1 MPPPPP
7 PPRAP
12 PPRSAP
18 PPRADSLQ
26 SLPPPPAASPAR
38 AQKKLSPCRP
48 GVEGPKSIFTA
59 PAGPRRA
66 APAPAPAAVPAESS
80 SESDADESPAQ
91 PRAPPPKARKP
102 TPAPKHRANDFE
114 FDESSGDEASPPPSS
129 PPPSPPAAAT
139 PTAED
144 VDALVA
150 RNAPIART
158 EKPRQRVKRPA
169 SVEAATTAREYLEGG
184 GKKPDLKYDLKGGYF
199 RVRDAAPASPAAE
212 EAAARRSRARTPTD
226 RFDGAPT
233 EIPSG
238 SPRAARKP
246 AAASPAAEEAPAP
259 KKKRGRPPK
268 SPAAEEDAA
277 PKKGAA
283 RRSPPPARKP
293 AAATPRSP
301 PKPKT
306 GAPAS
311 PRPADVP
318 NGSLKYNQENP
329 KKRGSKSWHRYESYK
344 KATTVDEYF
353 RLQGTLGDLK
363 YDFSRGFFKAPPAL
377 ARWCASK

>member
-1 MPPPPP
+1 M
-7 PPRAP
+7 
-12 PPRSAP
+12 
-18 PPRADSLQ
+18 
-26 SLPPPPAASPAR
+26 
-38 AQKKLSPCRP
+38 
-48 GVEGPKSIFTA
+48 EGPKSIFTA
-59 PAGPRRA
+59 PTGPRRSP
-66 APAPAPAAVPAESS
+66 PAPAPAAVHAPPPKARKPTPAPKRRAAESS

-91 PRAPPPKARKP
+91 PR
-102 TPAPKHRANDFE
+102 HNFE

-139 PTAED
+139 PAAED

-199 RVRDAAPASPAAE
+199 RVREAAEEAPPPKKKRGRPPKSPAAAE

-246 AAASPAAEEAPAP
+246 AAA
-259 KKKRGRPPK
+259 
-268 SPAAEEDAA
+268 

-283 RRSPPPARKP
+283 RRSPKP
-293 AAATPRSP
+293 AAAPPRSP
-301 PKPKT
+301 PKPKQ

-311 PRPADVP
+311 PRPSDVP
-318 NGSLKYNQENP
+318 NGSLRYNQENP
-329 KKRGSKSWHRYESYK
+329 KKKGSKSWHRYESYK
-344 KATTVDEYF
+344 RATTVDEYF

>member
-1 MPPPPP
+1 M
-7 PPRAP
+7 
-12 PPRSAP
+12 
-18 PPRADSLQ
+18 
-26 SLPPPPAASPAR
+26 
-38 AQKKLSPCRP
+38 
-48 GVEGPKSIFTA
+48 EGPKSIFTA

-66 APAPAPAAVPAESS
+66 APAPAAAV
-80 SESDADESPAQ
+80 Q
-91 PRAPPPKARKP
+91 KARKP
-102 TPAPKHRANDFE
+102 TPAPKRRAAESESESDADESPVQPRHDFE
-114 FDESSGDEASPPPSS
+114 FDDSSGDEAS

-139 PTAED
+139 PPAED

-199 RVRDAAPASPAAE
+199 RVREAAEEAPPPKKKRGRPPKSPAAAE

-246 AAASPAAEEAPAP
+246 AAA
-259 KKKRGRPPK
+259 
-268 SPAAEEDAA
+268 

-283 RRSPPPARKP
+283 RRSPKP

-301 PKPKT
+301 
-306 GAPAS
+306 
-311 PRPADVP
+311 RPSDVP

-329 KKRGSKSWHRYESYK
+329 KKKGSKSWHRYESYK

>member
-1 MPPPPP
+1 M
-7 PPRAP
+7 
-12 PPRSAP
+12 
-18 PPRADSLQ
+18 
-26 SLPPPPAASPAR
+26 
-38 AQKKLSPCRP
+38 
-48 GVEGPKSIFTA
+48 EGPKSIFTA
-59 PAGPRRA
+59 PTGPRRA
-66 APAPAPAAVPAESS
+66 APAPAPAAVPAESA

-199 RVRDAAPASPAAE
+199 RVVDAAPASPAAE

-246 AAASPAAEEAPAP
+246 AAA
-259 KKKRGRPPK
+259 
-268 SPAAEEDAA
+268 

-283 RRSPPPARKP
+283 RRSPPAARKP
-293 AAATPRSP
+293 AAAAPRSP
-301 PKPKT
+301 PKPTK

-311 PRPADVP
+311 PRPSDVP

-363 YDFSRGFFKAPPAL
+363 YDFSRGFFKAPPAV
-377 ARWCASK
+377 ARWCASKALYLLAFFPKPLCQ

>member
-1 MPPPPP
+1 
-7 PPRAP
+7 
-12 PPRSAP
+12 
-18 PPRADSLQ
+18 
-26 SLPPPPAASPAR
+26 
-38 AQKKLSPCRP
+38 
-48 GVEGPKSIFTA
+48 
-59 PAGPRRA
+59 
-66 APAPAPAAVPAESS
+66 
-80 SESDADESPAQ
+80 
-91 PRAPPPKARKP
+91 
-102 TPAPKHRANDFE
+102 
-114 FDESSGDEASPPPSS
+114 
-129 PPPSPPAAAT
+129 
-139 PTAED
+139 
-144 VDALVA
+144 
-150 RNAPIART
+150 
-158 EKPRQRVKRPA
+158 
-169 SVEAATTAREYLEGG
+169 LEGG

-199 RVRDAAPASPAAE
+199 RVVDAAPASPAAE

-246 AAASPAAEEAPAP
+246 AAAASPAAEEAPAP

-268 SPAAEEDAA
+268 SPAAADEDAA

-283 RRSPPPARKP
+283 RRSPPAARKP

-301 PKPKT
+301 PKPKK

-329 KKRGSKSWHRYESYK
+329 KKKGSKSWHRYESYK

>member
-1 MPPPPP
+1 M
-7 PPRAP
+7 
-12 PPRSAP
+12 
-18 PPRADSLQ
+18 
-26 SLPPPPAASPAR
+26 
-38 AQKKLSPCRP
+38 
-48 GVEGPKSIFTA
+48 EGPKSIFTA
-59 PAGPRRA
+59 PTGPRRA
-66 APAPAPAAVPAESS
+66 APAPVPAPAAPAPVRK
-80 SESDADESPAQ
+80 AARSPTPAAAVH
-91 PRAPPPKARKP
+91 APPPKARKP
-102 TPAPKHRANDFE
+102 TPAPKRRAAESSSESDADESPVQPRHDFE
-114 FDESSGDEASPPPSS
+114 FDESSGDEAS

-246 AAASPAAEEAPAP
+246 AAAP
-259 KKKRGRPPK
+259 KKV
-268 SPAAEEDAA
+268 A
-277 PKKGAA
+277 AA
-283 RRSPPPARKP
+283 RRLPPAARKP

-311 PRPADVP
+311 PRPSDVP

-329 KKRGSKSWHRYESYK
+329 KKKGSKSWHRYESYK

>member
-1 MPPPPP
+1 M
-7 PPRAP
+7 
-12 PPRSAP
+12 
-18 PPRADSLQ
+18 
-26 SLPPPPAASPAR
+26 
-38 AQKKLSPCRP
+38 
-48 GVEGPKSIFTA
+48 
-59 PAGPRRA
+59 
-66 APAPAPAAVPAESS
+66 SS
-80 SESDADESPAQ
+80 
-91 PRAPPPKARKP
+91 
-102 TPAPKHRANDFE
+102 T
-114 FDESSGDEASPPPSS
+114 SSGDEASPPPSS

-212 EAAARRSRARTPTD
+212 EAAARSRARTPTD

-238 SPRAARKP
+238 SPRAARKR

-259 KKKRGRPPK
+259 KRARAAPEVAARP
-268 SPAAEEDAA
+268 SEDAA

-283 RRSPPPARKP
+283 RRSPPAARKP

-301 PKPKT
+301 PKPTK

-311 PRPADVP
+311 PRPSDVP

-363 YDFSRGFFKAPPAL
+363 YDLSRGFFKAPPAV
-377 ARWCASK
+377 ARWCASRQQCAFAGVFRSLPCAAIVSRQQLAV

>member
-1 MPPPPP
+1 MP
-7 PPRAP
+7 
-12 PPRSAP
+12 
-18 PPRADSLQ
+18 
-26 SLPPPPAASPAR
+26 
-38 AQKKLSPCRP
+38 
-48 GVEGPKSIFTA
+48 V
-59 PAGPRRA
+59 
-66 APAPAPAAVPAESS
+66 AAV
-80 SESDADESPAQ
+80 
-91 PRAPPPKARKP
+91 RAPPPKARKP
-102 TPAPKHRANDFE
+102 TPAPKHRAQDFE
-114 FDESSGDEASPPPSS
+114 FDDSSGDEAS

-199 RVRDAAPASPAAE
+199 RVREAAEEASAPTKKRGRPPKSPAAAE

-233 EIPSG
+233 EIPSA

-246 AAASPAAEEAPAP
+246 A
-259 KKKRGRPPK
+259 
-268 SPAAEEDAA
+268 AA

-301 PKPKT
+301 PKPKK

-311 PRPADVP
+311 PRPSDVP

>member
-1 MPPPPP
+1 M
-7 PPRAP
+7 
-12 PPRSAP
+12 
-18 PPRADSLQ
+18 
-26 SLPPPPAASPAR
+26 
-38 AQKKLSPCRP
+38 
-48 GVEGPKSIFTA
+48 EGPKSIFTA
-59 PAGPRRA
+59 PTGPRRSP
-66 APAPAPAAVPAESS
+66 PAPAPAAVPAESS
-80 SESDADESPAQ
+80 SESDADESPAP

-114 FDESSGDEASPPPSS
+114 FDDSSGDEASPPPSS

-199 RVRDAAPASPAAE
+199 RVREAEEAPPPKKKRGRPPKSPAAAE
-212 EAAARRSRARTPTD
+212 EDEAAARRSRARTPTD

-238 SPRAARKP
+238 SPRAARQP
-246 AAASPAAEEAPAP
+246 A
-259 KKKRGRPPK
+259 
-268 SPAAEEDAA
+268 AA

-301 PKPKT
+301 PKPKK
-306 GAPAS
+306 GGPAS
-311 PRPADVP
+311 PRPSDVP

>member
-1 MPPPPP
+1 M
-7 PPRAP
+7 
-12 PPRSAP
+12 
-18 PPRADSLQ
+18 
-26 SLPPPPAASPAR
+26 
-38 AQKKLSPCRP
+38 
-48 GVEGPKSIFTA
+48 EGPKSIFTA
-59 PAGPRRA
+59 PTGPRRTPP
-66 APAPAPAAVPAESS
+66 PAPAPAAAVEKARKPTPAPKRRAAESS
-80 SESDADESPAQ
+80 SESDADESPVQ
-91 PRAPPPKARKP
+91 PR
-102 TPAPKHRANDFE
+102 HDFE

-129 PPPSPPAAAT
+129 PPSSPPPSPPAAAT
-139 PTAED
+139 PAAED

-199 RVRDAAPASPAAE
+199 RVVAAEEAPPPKKKRGRPPKSPAAAE

-246 AAASPAAEEAPAP
+246 AAA
-259 KKKRGRPPK
+259 
-268 SPAAEEDAA
+268 

-283 RRSPPPARKP
+283 RRSPKP
-293 AAATPRSP
+293 AAAPPRSP
-301 PKPKT
+301 LKPRT
-306 GAPAS
+306 GGPAS
-311 PRPADVP
+311 PRPSDVP
-318 NGSLKYNQENP
+318 NGSLRYNQENP
-329 KKRGSKSWHRYESYK
+329 KKKGSKSWHRYESYK
-344 KATTVDEYF
+344 RATTVDEYF

>member
-1 MPPPPP
+1 M
-7 PPRAP
+7 
-12 PPRSAP
+12 
-18 PPRADSLQ
+18 
-26 SLPPPPAASPAR
+26 
-38 AQKKLSPCRP
+38 
-48 GVEGPKSIFTA
+48 EGPKSIFTA
-59 PAGPRRA
+59 PTGPRRTPP
-66 APAPAPAAVPAESS
+66 PAPAPAAAVE
-80 SESDADESPAQ
+80 
-91 PRAPPPKARKP
+91 KARKP
-102 TPAPKHRANDFE
+102 TPAPKRRAAESESDVDESPVQPRHDFE
-114 FDESSGDEASPPPSS
+114 FDESSGDEASPPPS
-129 PPPSPPAAAT
+129 PPAAAT
-139 PTAED
+139 PSAED

-246 AAASPAAEEAPAP
+246 AAA
-259 KKKRGRPPK
+259 
-268 SPAAEEDAA
+268 

-283 RRSPPPARKP
+283 RWSPKP

-301 PKPKT
+301 PK
-306 GAPAS
+306 S
-311 PRPADVP
+311 PRPSDVP

-329 KKRGSKSWHRYESYK
+329 KKKGSKSWHRYESYK
-344 KATTVDEYF
+344 RATTVDEYF

>member
-1 MPPPPP
+1 M
-7 PPRAP
+7 
-12 PPRSAP
+12 
-18 PPRADSLQ
+18 
-26 SLPPPPAASPAR
+26 
-38 AQKKLSPCRP
+38 
-48 GVEGPKSIFTA
+48 EGPKSIFTA

-66 APAPAPAAVPAESS
+66 APAPAPAAVPAESE

-102 TPAPKHRANDFE
+102 TPAPKHRARDFE
-114 FDESSGDEASPPPSS
+114 FDESSGDEASPPPS
-129 PPPSPPAAAT
+129 PPAAAT
-139 PTAED
+139 PAAED

-199 RVRDAAPASPAAE
+199 RVREADEEAPPPNKKRGRPPKSPAAAE

-238 SPRAARKP
+238 SP
-246 AAASPAAEEAPAP
+246 
-259 KKKRGRPPK
+259 
-268 SPAAEEDAA
+268 
-277 PKKGAA
+277 
-283 RRSPPPARKP
+283 PPARKP

-301 PKPKT
+301 PKPKK

-311 PRPADVP
+311 PRPSDVP